1 MAKRTQ
7 LVFDRE
13 SQPWYII
20 KYTTNKTTIDGQVA
34 LDKAG
39 LYIMTKDTT
48 AHTIHY
54 YNPTTPQNE
63 SVTSTQSL
71 KSH

>member
-1 MAKRTQ
+1 
-7 LVFDRE
+7 
-13 SQPWYII
+13 
-20 KYTTNKTTIDGQVA
+20 
-34 LDKAG
+34 
-39 LYIMTKDTT
+39 MTKDTT